1 MKKYLRSIRKKLRGK
16 AGETISETLISLLI
30 ASLALVMLAGA
41 VAAGSAMITKS
52 RIKLEDYY
60 TKNEKLAAV
69 AQPAAGDSKTGSL
82 DWKRV
87 SGKELSEKTI
97 SVVYAEN
104 DAFSNKKVVSYLK
117 STA

>member
-30 ASLALVMLAGA
+30 ASLALMMLAGA
-41 VAAGSAMITKS
+41 VTSGSAMIAKGRT
-52 RIKLEDYY
+52 KLEDYY
-60 TKNEKLAAV
+60 SKNEKLATIS
-69 AQPAAGDSKTGSL
+69 QPAAGDAKTGSL

-87 SGKELSEKTI
+87 SGKELSEKTF

-104 DAFSNKKVVSYLK
+104 DAFSNKKVISYIK
-117 STA
+117 STP